1 MQESTH
7 SRLSHALRWPPL
19 HFALVGALLFAGES
33 ALRVGEPSATDERPA
48 TEERLRVEVTD
59 RHVRALVAQHERRV
73 GQSANAATVRV
84 LVDRF
89 VEEEILYREAL
100 RLGLASDN
108 PAVVLRLRQK
118 LEFLDEGHADGMED
132 EAVLREAAELGLAD
146 EDVVLRNM
154 FVRNMR
160 LLLARQGD
168 RPPTETELE
177 SHLQQNAEDFRAPAR
192 VSWRHVL
199 LAKPERGAPRRAAA
213 NALLQRLR
221 NEGLPP
227 EEAAELGDPF
237 AGGHMFRGMSRQR
250 IETRFG
256 SDFADAVF
264 VLEEGRW
271 SDPIASPFGLH
282 LVRVEQHTPE
292 RVPGL
297 EEVRDR
303 VLLSWRGEQRKAHL
317 EQAVAGLRARYDV
330 VVADGPTAEARS
342 G

>member
-1 MQESTH
+1 MRERTQ
-7 SRLSHALRWPPL
+7 SRLRRALRWPPL

-33 ALRVGEPSATDERPA
+33 ALRVGEPPAVDEPPA
-48 TEERLRVEVTD
+48 KDERLRIEVTD
-59 RHVRALVAQHERRV
+59 RHVRALVAQHERRA
-73 GQSANAATVRV
+73 GLSADPATVRV

-100 RLGLASDN
+100 RRGLASDN

-118 LEFLDEGHADGMED
+118 LEFLDEGHTVGMED
-132 EAVLREAAELGLAD
+132 EAVLREAAALGLAD

-177 SHLQQNAEDFRAPAR
+177 SHLQRSAEDFRAPAR

-199 LAKPERGAPRRAAA
+199 LAKTERGAPRRAAA
-213 NALLQRLR
+213 DMLLERLR
-221 NEGLPP
+221 SDGLRP
-227 EEAAELGDPF
+227 ERTAELGDPF
-237 AGGHMFRGMSRQR
+237 AGGHVFHGMTRQR
-250 IETRFG
+250 IGTRFG
-256 SDFADAVF
+256 SDFADAIF
-264 VLEEGRW
+264 ALAEGRW

-282 LVRVEQHTPE
+282 LVWVEQHAPE
-292 RVPGL
+292 QVPDL
-297 EEVRDR
+297 EAVRDR
-303 VLLSWRGEQRKAHL
+303 VHLSWRDEQRKAHL
-317 EQAVAGLRARYDV
+317 ERALADLRARYDV
-330 VVADGPTAEARS
+330 VVADGSMTEARS

>member
-1 MQESTH
+1 MRESTH
-7 SRLSHALRWPPL
+7 LRLRHALRWPPL

-33 ALRVGEPSATDERPA
+33 TLRAGEPQAADEPPA
-48 TEERLRVEVTD
+48 VDERLRIEVTD

-73 GQSANAATVRV
+73 GQSADPATVRV

-118 LEFLDEGHADGMED
+118 LEFLDEGHTDGMED
-132 EAVLREAAELGLAD
+132 EAVLREAAALGLAD
-146 EDVVLRNM
+146 EDIVLRNM

-168 RPPTETELE
+168 RPPSEAELE
-177 SHLQQNAEDFRAPAR
+177 AHLERNAEDFRAPAR

-199 LAKPERGAPRRAAA
+199 LAKSERGEAPRSAAD
-213 NALLQRLR
+213 ALLERLR
-221 NEGLPP
+221 SKGLPP
-227 EEAAELGDPF
+227 DRAAELGDPF
-237 AGGHMFRGMSRQR
+237 AGGHLFPGMTRQR
-250 IETRFG
+250 IATRFG
-256 SDFADAVF
+256 SDFADAV
-264 VLEEGRW
+264 LALPEGRW

-282 LVRVEQHTPE
+282 LVWVERHTPE

-317 EQAVAGLRARYDV
+317 EQAVAALRARYDV
-330 VVADGPTAEARS
+330 VVADGSDTEAQS

>member
-1 MQESTH
+1 MRESTH
-7 SRLSHALRWPPL
+7 LRFRRALRWPPL
-19 HFALVGALLFAGES
+19 HFVVVGALLFAGES
-33 ALRVGEPSATDERPA
+33 ALRVGEPSAAD
-48 TEERLRVEVTD
+48 ERLRIEVTD

-73 GQSANAATVRV
+73 GRSADPATVSL

-100 RLGLASDN
+100 RFGLASDN

-118 LEFLDEGHADGMED
+118 LEFLDEGHTDGMKD
-132 EAVLREAAELGLAD
+132 EAVLREAAALGLAD
-146 EDVVLRNM
+146 EDIVLRNM

-160 LLLARQGD
+160 LLLALQGD

-177 SHLQQNAEDFRAPAR
+177 SHLQQHAEDFRAQAR

-199 LAKPERGAPRRAAA
+199 LAKTDRGEPRRFAADALLERLRSEGLAPERTT
-213 NALLQRLR
+213 
-221 NEGLPP
+221 
-227 EEAAELGDPF
+227 ELGDSF
-237 AGGHMFRGMSRQR
+237 AGGHVFRGMTHQR

-256 SDFADAVF
+256 SEFAEAI
-264 VLEEGRW
+264 LALTEGRW

-282 LVRVEQHTPE
+282 LVWVERHVPE
-292 RVPGL
+292 RTLRL

-303 VLLSWRGEQRKAHL
+303 VLLSWRGEQRKAHVA
-317 EQAVAGLRARYDV
+317 QAVADLRARYDV
-330 VVADGPTAEARS
+330 VVADGSTTEAQS